1 VIKSQGGGVSLV
13 VGDDLNIDQIKI
25 LLGDYGDCGY
35 YNDDYDYDDDD
46 NNDDDYDDDDN
57 DDNGNDDDYDD
68 DDNDDNGNDD
78 DENDNDVKNDDDD
91 DDANDDDDKHI
102 STSNLSTQLHK
113 ILQQINQHGKNKLNL
128 LSLASSRQFLQY

>member
-57 DDNGNDDDYDD
+57 DDNGNDDD
-68 DDNDDNGNDD
+68 
-78 DENDNDVKNDDDD
+78 ENDNDVKNDDDD
-91 DDANDDDDKHI
+91 DDANNDDDKHI
-102 STSNLSTQLHK
+102 STSNLSKQLHK

>member
-57 DDNGNDDDYDD
+57 DDNGNDDD
-68 DDNDDNGNDD
+68 
-78 DENDNDVKNDDDD
+78 ENDNDVKNNDDD
-91 DDANDDDDKHI
+91 DDANNDDDKHI
-102 STSNLSTQLHK
+102 STSNKYTIAQDLTTNKSTWK
-113 ILQQINQHGKNKLNL
+113 E
-128 LSLASSRQFLQY
+128 